1 MPKKRSCGQAN
12 LLVKRGCFTLNPAP
26 MTTASMAASAT
37 AHKAI
42 SSVRRE
48 HCYNK
53 FPRQGVTK
61 QMVLDLAKE
70 NNVQFVDFQFTGMDG
85 VLKAVTA
92 PVHKLE
98 ELIDHDMW
106 FDGSSIS
113 GFTQITESDMILR
126 ADLNTFAVL
135 PWTMDGED
143 VTARLICD
151 VHLPDG
157 TPYEGCPRQ
166 ILKRQLA
173 EAAKLGYD
181 FNVGPEL
188 EFFLFKKDA
197 NGQPIMDPHDQAGYF
212 DQYEDLGLELRRHMA
227 FALDVMGIEIE
238 RMHHEVAAGQHEIN
252 FRYADALR
260 TADNAISLK
269 LTLKALAN
277 RMGLHCTFMPKPMFG
292 VNGSGMHVHQSLTKK
307 DGTNAFYDKTG
318 TYGLSATAQSF
329 IAGILDHIR
338 AMNAVMNPTVNSYK
352 RLVVGYEAPV
362 NAAWGQRNRS
372 ALIRIP
378 RISPAVAAKA
388 TRFELRCPD
397 PSANPYMA
405 FAVMLAAGLD
415 GMKRGLVAPAPVEE
429 NIWELTPKEM
439 KRKGIKTVAS
449 NLKEALDE
457 LAKDE
462 VIKAALGQ
470 DTFMKFYDA
479 KMEEWESFRT
489 YVSAWETDRYLDC

>member
-1 MPKKRSCGQAN
+1 
-12 LLVKRGCFTLNPAP
+12 
-26 MTTASMAASAT
+26 MTMATQVGSAT
-37 AHKAI
+37 AQGSALRGQRH
-42 SSVRRE
+42 E
-48 HCYNK
+48 HMYDK
-53 FPRQGVTK
+53 FPRTGVTK
-61 QMVLDLAKE
+61 QMVLDMAKE
-70 NNVQFVDFQFTGMDG
+70 YNVQFVDFQFTDMDG

-113 GFTQITESDMILR
+113 GFTMITESDMILR
-126 ADLNTFAVL
+126 PDLNTFAVL

-151 VHLPDG
+151 VHMPDG
-157 TPYEGCPRQ
+157 TPYDGCPRQ

-173 EAAKLGYD
+173 EAAKLGYN

-197 NGQPIMDPHDQAGYF
+197 DGNPIMDTHDQAGYF
-212 DQYEDLGLELRRHMA
+212 DQYTDLGLQLRRHMA

-238 RMHHEVAAGQHEIN
+238 RMHHEVAPGQHEIN

-269 LTLKALAN
+269 LTLKALASKL
-277 RMGLHCTFMPKPMFG
+277 GLHCTFMPKPIFG
-292 VNGSGMHVHQSLTKK
+292 VNGSGMHVHQSLTHIK
-307 DGTNAFYDKTG
+307 DGTNAFYDKSG
-318 TYGLSATAQSF
+318 TYGLSTTAQSY
-329 IAGILDHIR
+329 IAGVLEHIR

-362 NAAWGQRNRS
+362 NAAWAQRNRS

-378 RISPAVAAKA
+378 RISPGVAAKA

-397 PSANPYMA
+397 PSSNPYLA
-405 FAVMLAAGLD
+405 FSVMLAAGLD
-415 GMKRGLVAPAPVEE
+415 GIKRGLVAPSPVED

-439 KRKGIKTVAS
+439 KRKGIKTVAA

-462 VIKAALGQ
+462 VIKGALGA
-470 DTFMKFYDA
+470 DTFVKFYEA
-479 KMEEWESFRT
+479 KVEEWESYRT
-489 YVSAWETDRYLDC
+489 SVSKWETDRYMDC

>member
-1 MPKKRSCGQAN
+1 
-12 LLVKRGCFTLNPAP
+12 
-26 MTTASMAASAT
+26 MTTATQAASAT
-37 AHKAI
+37 TQSNALRG
-42 SSVRRE
+42 VRRE
-48 HCYNK
+48 HQYNK

-61 QMVLDLAKE
+61 QMVLDMAKE
-70 NNVQFVDFQFTGMDG
+70 HNVQFVDFQFTGMDG

-113 GFTQITESDMILR
+113 GFTMITESDMVLR
-126 ADLNTFAVL
+126 PDLNTFAVL
-135 PWTMDGED
+135 PWTTDGQD

-173 EAAKLGYD
+173 EAAKLGYNFD
-181 FNVGPEL
+181 VGPEL
-188 EFFLFKKDA
+188 EFFLFKKDE
-197 NGQPIMDPHDQAGYF
+197 NGNPIMTPHDQAGYF
-212 DQYEDLGLELRRHMA
+212 DQYTDLALQLRREMA

-238 RMHHEVAAGQHEIN
+238 RMHHEVAQGQHEIN
-252 FRYADALR
+252 FRYADGLR

-269 LTLKALAN
+269 LTLKALASK
-277 RMGLHCTFMPKPMFG
+277 MGLHCSFMPKPIFG
-292 VNGSGMHVHQSLTKK
+292 VNGSGMHVHQSLTHLK
-307 DGTNAFYDKTG
+307 DGTNAFYDKAG
-318 TYGLSATAQSF
+318 KYGLSGIAQSY
-329 IAGILDHIR
+329 IAGVLEHIR
-338 AMNAVMNPTVNSYK
+338 ALNAVMNPTVNSYK

-378 RISPAVAAKA
+378 RISPGVAAKA

-397 PSANPYMA
+397 PSSNPYLA

-415 GMKRGLVAPAPVEE
+415 GIKRGLVAPSPVEE

-439 KRKGIKTVAS
+439 KRKGIKTCAS
-449 NLKEALDE
+449 NLKEAIDE
-457 LAKDE
+457 LAKDD
-462 VIKAALGQ
+462 VVKAALGES
-470 DTFMKFYDA
+470 TFIKFYDA
-479 KMEEWESFRT
+479 KLEEWESYRT
-489 YVSAWETDRYLDC
+489 SVSSWETDRYMDC